1 MWSDQSNVL
10 WRERSKGVVVLWEW
24 VIDERFDFVCVCVCV
39 CGWRDLLIFVGENK
53 RHDFFLGGEGN
64 VVGFQVIF
72 ETCQ

>member
-24 VIDERFDFVCVCVCV
+24 VIDERFDFVCVCV
-39 CGWRDLLIFVGENK
+39 GGGIFLFLLGKTKDMIF
-53 RHDFFLGGEGN
+53 FGGEGN
-64 VVGFQVIF
+64 VVGFQAIF

>member
-24 VIDERFDFVCVCVCV
+24 VIDERFDCVCVCV

-53 RHDFFLGGEGN
+53 RLDFFWGEGN
-64 VVGFQVIF
+64 VVGFQAIF